1 MLDFVDGLNIKLWH
15 HHHHCCWELRGLV
28 ILLLTCFYCRS
39 ILVRSVGE
47 TCLCTWC
54 HRVVCSAT
62 RPKRVFWM
70 TLWFCL
76 FTTIHKLHEGIFWQF
91 SSCLGTEI
99 FYYLFCCWQRHKCNL
114 IYEFLTRVQLN
125 HNDGARTEQ
134 RLSSVRVTLM
144 PGGQSKRN
152 LTVTSSPIQ
161 LGLTSTCSLEY
172 MSTSSSSCKCNV
184 MLFICI
190 HFTCQLTWSSAR
202 TLDQL
207 HELNMEKRIW
217 RKHRRHHDIYTI
229 LNLLIKDR
237 HTFDFTE
244 LWYHS
249 PEIHVLPKNKQTKV

>member
-28 ILLLTCFYCRS
+28 ILLLTRFYCRS

-47 TCLCTWC
+47 TCLCAWC
-54 HRVVCSAT
+54 HRVVCSTT
-62 RPKRVFWM
+62 RPKTVFWM

-99 FYYLFCCWQRHKCNL
+99 FYYLFCCWQRRKCNL

-144 PGGQSKRN
+144 RG
-152 LTVTSSPIQ
+152 PIQ
-161 LGLTSTCSLEY
+161 TKPYSNIITN
-172 MSTSSSSCKCNV
+172 T
-184 MLFICI
+184 
-190 HFTCQLTWSSAR
+190 AR
-202 TLDQL
+202 TDIDMFFRIYVYFIIILQL
-207 HELNMEKRIW
+207 QCYV
-217 RKHRRHHDIYTI
+217 IY
-229 LNLLIKDR
+229 L
-237 HTFDFTE
+237 
-244 LWYHS
+244 HS
-249 PEIHVLPKNKQTKV
+249 FHMPTHLVISQDVGSTTRTKYGKKGLKKTP